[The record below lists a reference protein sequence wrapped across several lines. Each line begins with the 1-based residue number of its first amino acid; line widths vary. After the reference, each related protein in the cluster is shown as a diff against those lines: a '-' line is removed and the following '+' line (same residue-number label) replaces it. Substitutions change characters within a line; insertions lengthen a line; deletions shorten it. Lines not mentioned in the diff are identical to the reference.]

1 VLKPL
6 AMTGAGL
13 QLEDLIYTQSGP
25 WLNRKRAAVTHFRL
39 GLLKAHNEDP
49 DEECMGTRHNV
60 F

>member
-1 VLKPL
+1 
-6 AMTGAGL
+6 MTGAGL
-13 QLEDLIYTQSGP
+13 QFEDLIYTQSGP